1 MGRPRS
7 MEISPFTIVKGSL
20 ISETYAA
27 FRAWDL
33 EATSTGNYRQLKSS
47 NSIRAGSVNWLR
59 DVVKVLHRRFDPA
72 DHDRALVLLAKADCP
87 MDVWKPI
94 VLWHMTRDEF
104 LVRDFVVRWLSAEFE
119 AGRYALRTEDVLDY
133 FSTLASEPARQ
144 VAKWSEATKRR
155 VAAGLLKIAV
165 DFGLLRGTA
174 VKHFA
179 SFHLPDECFLYVLH
193 AIAEN
198 EPNARRIVD
207 SPEWRLYLMGPS
219 DVEQALFRLHQFR
232 RLHYEVAGTLAQLQL
247 PCASS
252 IDYARRIC
260 A

>member
-7 MEISPFTIVKGSL
+7 MEISPFTIIKGSL
-20 ISETYAA
+20 IPETYSA
-27 FRAWDL
+27 FRVWDL
-33 EATSTGNYRQLKSS
+33 EATSAENYGRLTSS
-47 NSIRAGSVNWLR
+47 NSIGAKSVNWLR
-59 DVVKVLHRRFDPA
+59 DVIKVLHRRFDPI
-72 DHDRALVLLAKADCP
+72 DHDRALVLLAKAECA

-94 VLWHMTRDEF
+94 LLWHMTRDEF
-104 LVRDFVVRWLSAEFE
+104 LVRDFVARWLTAEFK
-119 AGRYALRTEDVLDY
+119 AGQYALRTKDVLRY
-133 FSTLASEPARQ
+133 YSTLATEPARQ
-144 VAKWSEATKRR
+144 VAKWSEATKKR
-155 VAAGLLKIAV
+155 VAAGLLRIAL

-174 VKHFA
+174 IKHFA
-179 SFHLPDECFLYVLH
+179 SFHLPDECFLYVVH

-207 SPEWRLYLMGPS
+207 SPEWRLYFMGPS

>member
-20 ISETYAA
+20 IPETYSA
-27 FRAWDL
+27 FRVWDL
-33 EATSTGNYRQLKSS
+33 EATTTENYGRLKSS
-47 NSIRAGSVNWLR
+47 NSIGARSANWLLY
-59 DVVKVLHRRFDPA
+59 VVKVLHRRFDPF
-72 DHDRALVLLAKADCP
+72 DHDRALVLLAKADCS

-94 VLWHMTRDEF
+94 LLWHMTRDEF
-104 LVRDFVVRWLSAEFE
+104 LLRDFVARWLSAEFE
-119 AGRYALRTEDVLDY
+119 AGRYALRTEDVLGY
-133 FSTLASEPARQ
+133 FSTLETEPARQ
-144 VAKWSEATKRR
+144 VAKWSESTKHR

-165 DFGLLRGTA
+165 DFGLLRGTT

-179 SFHLPDECFLYVLH
+179 SFHLPDESFLYVLH
-193 AIAEN
+193 AIAES
-198 EPNARRIVD
+198 EPNARKIVD